1 MNDQALNY
9 LGLARKGGN
18 LETGDEPVRAAVR
31 AGHARLVLLAA
42 DAGDHT
48 QRRAENLSRSW
59 AVPVLATPWTKLE
72 LGRAAGSRS
81 CALAAFTEPRLALAF
96 LRALDPPPD
105 AKVMETLETQSQ
117 KAAARQAEARA
128 HETKRKHGSA
138 PQRKRTK

>member
-1 MNDQALNY
+1 MNEQALNY

-31 AGHARLVLLAA
+31 AGHAKLVLLAA

-59 AVPVLATPWTKLE
+59 GVPVLATPWTKLE
-72 LGRAAGSRS
+72 LGGAAGSRS

-96 LRALDPPPD
+96 LKAMDPPPD
-105 AKVMETLETQSQ
+105 AKVLEAVTTLAQR
-117 KAAARQAEARA
+117 AAARQAEARA
-128 HETKRKHGSA
+128 HETNRKHGSA